1 MILSIFLI
9 SLITAG
15 GFALTYLIADDE
27 PLSWRI
33 AAGCVIGCAFFGTVG
48 FALASVAGL
57 SVVVAVSMFVLV
69 ISPLLLLRNLRT
81 SRLLAADRNRARQRF
96 EGKSL
101 KRVLPFVY
109 YLGFILLFLFFFER
123 AMFVKDGAIMTGGS
137 NNLGDL
143 PFHLGAIFS
152 FTEANNF
159 PPLNPNFAGAKFTY
173 PFIADLLTAY
183 FVKLGA
189 DVKDA
194 MLVQNVAWATALLV
208 LLQRFVFKLV
218 NDRLA
223 ARIAPFLLFLSGGL
237 GFIWFFSDFG
247 AQARGFWEFLSALPK
262 DYTIGPD
269 FRWGNSLTTLF
280 ITQRSLLLGMPIT
293 LIVLGVLWTIFRD
306 NSRDRATSVS
316 ASKVKFS
323 LVTFSPA
330 LIVTGLLA
338 GTLVL
343 IHLHSLFVLFIVTL
357 CLMALRPERLKLMQ
371 YVVFGIS
378 VALVALPELAWSLSG
393 SVSEASEFVSRHF
406 GWDSGE
412 NNLLW
417 FWLKNTGLFM
427 PITAAGLFLI
437 WRFSTRS
444 ADAEQTPETK
454 GKRKQNPTVRKAAY
468 SVPQFPTSLLLFYI
482 PFALLF
488 VLSNLF
494 KFAPWEWDNIKL
506 LIYWWV
512 GSIPF
517 VAYAIAYV
525 WRINGADLAAA
536 LMLIVL
542 VTAAGALDVYRV
554 VTKQINWTVFEKDAV
569 EIGNEIR
576 LRTPRD
582 AVILN
587 APTYNTAVVLSGRAS
602 FMRYPGHLL
611 SHGINYGERHTAA
624 KMIYSGG
631 PAADA
636 MIKQHEID
644 FVLFGPEV
652 DSFAQDPSGRF
663 TPNEA
668 YFKKYKVLVATDKY
682 RIYKVNE
689 Q

>member
-48 FALASVAGL
+48 LAIASVAGL
-57 SVVVAVSMFVLV
+57 SVVIAIVMFLLVL
-69 ISPLLLLRNLRT
+69 SPLLLLRNSRI
-81 SRLLAADRNRARQRF
+81 SRLLAGDRNRARQRF

-101 KRVLPFVY
+101 RRVMPFVY
-109 YLGFILLFLFFFER
+109 YVGFILLFLFFFER
-123 AMFVKDGAIMTGGS
+123 AMFVREGAIMTGGS

-159 PPLNPNFAGAKFTY
+159 PPANPNFAGAKFTY

-194 MLVQNVAWATALLV
+194 MLVQNVAWATSLLV

-218 NDRLA
+218 NDRVA

-237 GFIWFFSDFG
+237 GFIWFFGDFG
-247 AQARGFWEFLSALPK
+247 AQAKGFWEFLAALPK
-262 DYTIGPD
+262 DYTIGSD

-293 LIVLGVLWTIFRD
+293 LIVLGVLWNIFKERD
-306 NSRDRATSVS
+306 QETNVS
-316 ASKVKFS
+316 AGTVKFS
-323 LVTFSPA
+323 HVTLSPA
-330 LIVTGLLA
+330 LVVTGLLA

-343 IHLHSLFVLFIVTL
+343 IHLHSLFVLFTVTA
-357 CLMALRPERLKLMQ
+357 CLMALSPVRIKLIQ
-371 YVVFGIS
+371 YLVFGVS
-378 VALVALPELAWSLSG
+378 VAIVALPELAWSLSG

-412 NNLLW
+412 NNILW
-417 FWLKNTGLFM
+417 FWVKNTGLFI
-427 PITAAGLFLI
+427 PIAAAGLFLT
-437 WRFSTRS
+437 WRIASRP
-444 ADAEQTPETK
+444 ADPDMTPEVK
-454 GKRKQNPTVRKAAY
+454 GKKKQNPLARKTTDA
-468 SVPQFPTSLLLFYI
+468 VPRFPTSLLLFYV
-482 PFALLF
+482 PFLLLF

-525 WRINGADLAAA
+525 WRLNGAGIAAA

-542 VTAAGALDVYRV
+542 LTAAGTLDVYRV
-554 VTKQINWTVFEKDAV
+554 VTKQVNWTVFERDAV

-576 LRTPRD
+576 LRTSPD

-611 SHGINYGERHTAA
+611 SHGINYGERQSAA
-624 KMIYSGG
+624 KTIYSGG
-631 PAADA
+631 PAADT
-636 MIKQHEID
+636 MMTQHGID

-668 YFKKYKVLVATDKY
+668 HFKKYKVLVATDKY

>member
-33 AAGCVIGCAFFGTVG
+33 AAGCIIGCAFFGTGG

-57 SVVVAVSMFVLV
+57 SVGIAVLMFLLVL
-69 ISPLLLLRNLRT
+69 SPLLLLRT
-81 SRLLAADRNRARQRF
+81 SSISRLLAADRNRARQRF

-123 AMFVKDGAIMTGGS
+123 AMFVRDGAIMTGGS

-159 PPLNPNFAGAKFTY
+159 PPANPNFAGAKFTY
-173 PFIADLLTAY
+173 PFIADLLTAF

-194 MLVQNVAWATALLV
+194 MLVQNIAWATALLV

-237 GFIWFFSDFG
+237 GFIWFFGDFG
-247 AQARGFWEFLSALPK
+247 AQAKGFWEFLSALPK

-269 FRWGNSLTTLF
+269 FRWGNPLTTLF
-280 ITQRSLLLGMPIT
+280 ITQRSLLLGMPIA
-293 LIVLGVLWTIFRD
+293 LIVLGVLWNIFKD
-306 NSRDRATSVS
+306 KGHETDVS
-316 ASKVKFS
+316 AGAVRFS
-323 LVTFSPA
+323 RVTFSPA

-343 IHLHSLFVLFIVTL
+343 VHLHSLFVLFIVTL
-357 CLMALRPERLKLMQ
+357 CLMALRPARLKLVH

-412 NNLLW
+412 NNILW
-417 FWLKNTGLFM
+417 FWLKNTGLF
-427 PITAAGLFLI
+427 IAIATAGLFLI
-437 WRFSTRS
+437 WRLSSRS
-444 ADAEQTPETK
+444 ADAEQTPEIK
-454 GKRKQNPTVRKAAY
+454 GKRKQDAAVKKAAEV
-468 SVPQFPTSLLLFYI
+468 VPQFPTPLLLFYV
-482 PFALLF
+482 PFLFIF

-512 GSIPF
+512 GSIPLA
-517 VAYAIAYV
+517 AYAIAYV
-525 WRINGADLAAA
+525 WRLNSAGIAAA

-542 VTAAGALDVYRV
+542 MTASGSLDVYRV
-554 VTKQINWTVFEKDAV
+554 VTKQISWTVFERDAV

-624 KMIYSGG
+624 KTIYSGG

-636 MIKQHEID
+636 MIKQHGID

-663 TPNEA
+663 TLNEA
-668 YFKKYKVLVATDKY
+668 HFQKYKVLVTTDKY
-682 RIYKVNE
+682 KIYKVNE